1 MTTTATY
8 HDVEPYAVEGS
19 GMASARCLTHQTTT
33 TQQWP
38 TMSQAGREFCCDGG
52 RNLRFITE
60 FSGEGPDPVP
70 VMRDLSGL
78 ARAVRTDA
86 EARAYANDDGHTTA
100 WLWLGCGRVEQ
111 LEITLDHMST
121 FDLNDYASQTWNV
134 AGADGRLIVSVRVRI
149 DGRALQPV
157 TTSRRNRSRSS
168 ARSN

>member
-19 GMASARCLTHQTTT
+19 GIASARCLTHQTTT

-38 TMSQAGREFCCDGG
+38 TMSQAGREFCCDEG

-60 FSGEGPDPVP
+60 FHGDDIDVTP

-78 ARAVRTDA
+78 ARTIRSDA
-86 EARAYANDDGHTTA
+86 EAKAYGQRYGETRA
-100 WLWLGCGRVEQ
+100 WLWLGGGRVEPV
-111 LEITLDHMST
+111 EITLDHMSR

-134 AGADGRLIVSVRVRI
+134 TGTDGRLIVSVRARI
-149 DGRALQPV
+149 DGRA
-157 TTSRRNRSRSS
+157 
-168 ARSN
+168 